1 MSDKLQRGLLL
12 KKSKEKFCSLTIN
25 NKKITSSSWS
35 VRKKKRIWQEMDT
48 GTFTIN
54 IKESEVERL
63 IFRECVSR
71 VRVGGWEKQKSRT
84 L

>member
-1 MSDKLQRGLLL
+1 
-12 KKSKEKFCSLTIN
+12 
-25 NKKITSSSWS
+25 
-35 VRKKKRIWQEMDT
+35 MDT